1 VANPNQPRISSDSL
15 AADRLRVIEQRLQDH
30 FYEVRPA
37 SEQIAASV
45 LADLRNLEQSPSA
58 LPR

>member
-1 VANPNQPRISSDSL
+1 VANPNQPRTSDSL
-15 AADRLRVIEQRLQDH
+15 AADRLRVIEKRLQDH
-30 FYEVRPA
+30 FYEVPPA

-45 LADLRNLEQSPSA
+45 LADLRDFEQSASV